1 MLIIFDWD
9 GTLLDSEGKIVS
21 CMQKAA
27 AELGLPP
34 CSVGEIR
41 NIIGLEL
48 GLAIRRLHPELSLAA
63 AFAMREAY
71 SKAFIAADVTPCP
84 FFPNVEASLHEL
96 KRAGHTLCVATGK
109 SRRGLDR
116 VFGHLPV
123 SRLFSATR
131 CADETASKPDPQMLL
146 ELCEVFSEAP
156 EDALM
161 IGDTEYDLE
170 MASRINMPRIG
181 VAYGAHQIN
190 RLRRWQPR
198 AVIDCMSELPP
209 IVEQIAQRNP
219 GHYDLWPLRPC

>member
-9 GTLLDSEGKIVS
+9 GTLLDSEDKIIA

-27 AELGLPP
+27 IELGLPP
-34 CSVGEIR
+34 RSAGEIR

-48 GLAIRRLHPELSLAA
+48 SLAIRRLHPDLSRAA

-71 SKAFIAADVTPCP
+71 SKAFTSADITPCP
-84 FFPNVEASLHEL
+84 FFPNVEDSLQAL
-96 KRAGHTLCVATGK
+96 KREGHTLCVATGK

-116 VFGHLPV
+116 VFRHLPV

-146 ELCEVFSEAP
+146 ELCEVFSESP
-156 EDALM
+156 EEALM

-181 VAYGAHQIN
+181 VTYGAHQIN

-198 AVIDCMSELPP
+198 ALIDCMSELPP
-209 IVEQIAQRNP
+209 IVQQLAQRSSE
-219 GHYDLWPLRPC
+219 HYGIWPPRPQ